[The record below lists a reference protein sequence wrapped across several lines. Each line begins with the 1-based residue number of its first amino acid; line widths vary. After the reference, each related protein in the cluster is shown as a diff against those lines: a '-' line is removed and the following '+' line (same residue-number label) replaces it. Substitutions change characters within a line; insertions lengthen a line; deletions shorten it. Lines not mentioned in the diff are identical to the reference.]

1 MSNKDLQISFLFA
14 TSDLVDVDDSG
25 TPWDWLFLAL
35 DRVFGDGLSL

>member
-25 TPWDWLFLAL
+25 MLPSADWLQ
-35 DRVFGDGLSL
+35 GY